1 MTKGRD
7 NAAENLGDIL
17 ELVRLRRQNGT
28 LSVERFQAGRFEE
41 GEIYI
46 QGGQPTH
53 ARTGQMSGQEALTWM
68 LSWSQVYF
76 TFHTEEPL
84 TTAAISSAVSTKAN
98 DAATVST
105 NTQNTSMPTRFSQ
118 ANASATLPNTPSR
131 FPQVNAG
138 MREAARSAGDTSDTD
153 NTYQVPDL
161 NPSFGTPGLE
171 WLVPQ
176 KLGERDVLSLPLTR
190 PQRSIYLLINGNR
203 SISDLSRCTRKS
215 VQEIERLLTELREK
229 GLISV

>member
-7 NAAENLGDIL
+7 NAAENLGDLL
-17 ELVRLRRQNGT
+17 ELVRIRRQNGT

-53 ARTGQMSGQEALTWM
+53 AHTGQMSGQEALTWM
-68 LSWSQVYF
+68 LSWRQVYF
-76 TFHTEEPL
+76 TFHVEEPR
-84 TTAAISSAVSTKAN
+84 TPAAISSAVSTNAS
-98 DAATVST
+98 DAATVAA
-105 NTQNTSMPTRFSQ
+105 NTQTTSVPDRFSQ
-118 ANASATLPNTPSR
+118 ANTSATLPNTPSR

-138 MREAARSAGDTSDTD
+138 MRAAARSAGDTD
-153 NTYQVPDL
+153 NANKAPDL
-161 NPSFGTPGLE
+161 SSSFGTPGLE

-190 PQRSIYLLINGNR
+190 PQRSIYLLIDGRR

-215 VQEIERLLTELREK
+215 VQEIERLLSELREQ

>member
-7 NAAENLGDIL
+7 NAAENLGELL
-17 ELVRLRRQNGT
+17 ELVRVRRQNGT

-53 ARTGQMSGQEALTWM
+53 AHTGQMSGQEALSWM
-68 LSWSQVYF
+68 LSWRQVYF
-76 TFHTEEPL
+76 TFHVEEPR
-84 TTAAISSAVSTKAN
+84 TPAAISSAVSTNAS
-98 DAATVST
+98 DAATVAA
-105 NTQNTSMPTRFSQ
+105 NTQATSMPTRFSQ
-118 ANASATLPNTPSR
+118 ANTNATLPNTPSR

-138 MREAARSAGDTSDTD
+138 MREAARSADDTD
-153 NTYQVPDL
+153 NTNKAPDL
-161 NPSFGTPGLE
+161 NSSFGTPGLE

-190 PQRSIYLLINGNR
+190 PQRSMYLLINGRR

-215 VQEIERLLTELREK
+215 VQEIERLLSELREK